1 MTENKFN
8 NLNLD
13 GILTGLKN
21 KSFSSFELASFYLDK
36 IKNDKLNAFISI
48 NANILED
55 AKIADAKIAKGDF
68 DLLTGVPVAIKDII
82 LVKGQKATGASKMLE
97 NYIAP
102 YTATAVK
109 KLEDRGAIIL
119 GKNNCDDSAL
129 GSSNE
134 NSYFGPVLNP
144 YDVTRVPG
152 GSSGGSAVALAAD
165 LAPMTLGT
173 DTGGS
178 IRQPAAFCG
187 IVGLKPSYGRV
198 SRYGVMAMTSS
209 LDQIGPMTKTV
220 KDAAYLLQI
229 MAGRDKY
236 DLSASSHSVPD
247 YLSLLK
253 TQDPLKLKVGLPKE
267 YFSDALAP
275 SIKQALDK
283 TIAFLQEQNIVV
295 EKVSL
300 PYTEYALAAYY
311 TLMPA
316 EVSSNFARFDGL
328 RFGHKVQNGLILDD
342 WYKKVRAT
350 GFSAESKRRI
360 MLGTYILSAGYY
372 DSYYKQAQK
381 LRTVIKEDFQK
392 VFQTVD
398 VLLTPTTPTTA
409 FKLGEK
415 VKDPLS
421 MYLSDIFTVGA
432 NIAGICGMSLPMG
445 VDENNLPIG
454 IQLLADSFQEE
465 KLFILGNFIETKI
478 K

>member
-1 MTENKFN
+1 MTENKFS
-8 NLNLD
+8 NLNIEQ
-13 GILTGLKN
+13 ILAGFKN
-21 KSFSSFELASFYLDK
+21 KTFSSFELTSYYLDK

-48 NANILED
+48 NDQVLAEAKKAD
-55 AKIADAKIAKGDF
+55 SKIAQGEMAK
-68 DLLTGVPVAIKDII
+68 LTGVPIAIKDIL
-82 LVKGQKATGASKMLE
+82 LVKGQRATGASKMLE

-102 YTATAVK
+102 YTATAIK
-109 KLEDRGAIIL
+109 KLEDQGAIIL
-119 GKNNCDDSAL
+119 GKTNCDEFAM
-129 GSSNE
+129 GASNE
-134 NSYFGPVLNP
+134 NSAFGPVLNP
-144 YDVTRVPG
+144 HDTSRVPG
-152 GSSGGSAVALAAD
+152 GSSGGSAAAIAAD
-165 LAPMTLGT
+165 LAPIALGT

-187 IVGLKPSYGRV
+187 LVGLKPSYGRV
-198 SRYGVMAMTSS
+198 SRYGSMAMASS
-209 LDQIGPMTKTV
+209 LDQIGPFSKSV

-236 DLSASSHSVPD
+236 DLSASYNVVPD
-247 YLSLLK
+247 YFSLLK
-253 TQDPLKLKVGLPKE
+253 NQEPRKLKVGLPKE

-283 TIAFLQEQNIVV
+283 TIDFLQEQKIVV

-311 TLMPA
+311 ILMPA
-316 EVSSNFARFDGL
+316 EVSSNLARLDGL
-328 RFGHKVQNGLILDD
+328 RFGHHENNDLNLDD
-342 WYKKVRAT
+342 WYKKVRAA

-372 DSYYKQAQK
+372 DAYYKQAQK
-381 LRTVIKEDFQK
+381 LRTVIKQDFQK
-392 VFQTVD
+392 VFAKVD

-415 VKDPLS
+415 LADPLS
-421 MYLSDIFTVGA
+421 MYLADIFTVSA
-432 NIAGICGMSLPMG
+432 NIAGICGLSLPMG

-465 KLFILGNFIETKI
+465 KLFSLGNFIEQNI
-478 K
+478 